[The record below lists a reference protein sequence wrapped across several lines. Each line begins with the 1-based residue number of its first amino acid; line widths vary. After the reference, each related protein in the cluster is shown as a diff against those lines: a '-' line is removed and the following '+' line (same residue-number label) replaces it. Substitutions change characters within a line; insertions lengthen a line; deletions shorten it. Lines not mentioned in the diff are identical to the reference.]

1 MNDSLALWVA
11 AGASITQCGA
21 AEPPL
26 PPGKAIGK
34 VNVGV
39 TGNCGGNIVTVLMR
53 RILRYA
59 TFVLALLSCAAAA
72 QTYRSVPEP
81 ANLKPPGTVQDNT
94 FFPFSVWYSGG
105 DARAPMVPSVAANE
119 DVQSWVK
126 DLKQIKA
133 LGFNTVRTWV
143 SWADAEPTEGKYDF
157 THLRKLME
165 LANQVGL
172 KVIIQ
177 VYVDAAPDWVGQ
189 KFGPD
194 ALIEA
199 QNGQKLI
206 PQAAPGYS
214 IDNSGVRLAIANFY
228 SAAARVAI
236 QYPNFYGW
244 DIWSEPSLVNW
255 IVRPWVAHAQYGF
268 NPYTQDRFRQWL
280 KLRYQTLDKLNSAWG
295 RHFTSWSEVSAPR
308 FSTILSYTDF
318 IDWKLFL
325 YDKAAE
331 DMQLKY
337 DAIRSVDSSH
347 VITAHA
353 SPPSIL
359 STPMSGIDTFE
370 DFRQAR
376 VLDYYGLSMYPY
388 HNNRIGNWTSWM
400 LELQPDFSY
409 AANRQHGGFYV
420 GELQAG
426 QGTVG
431 LKIGDHIGPSDE
443 REWIWTAIAEG
454 AKAIN
459 VYAYY
464 PMSTGYE
471 SGGYGLINLDG
482 TLTRR
487 AREAGL
493 IASTVTK
500 HAHLFADSVP
510 VRAQVALLYNP
521 LSQMIGGYNNVGTDV
536 SMLPSKSLIGYYR
549 YFIQQNIPVT
559 FVDRAELTA
568 KDLAAYKLVI
578 VPDSLVLTQ
587 QAASELAAY
596 VRAGGHLVGEARMA
610 WNNQKGEAS
619 ARIPGLGL
627 SDVFGVEE
635 AKVEKHEHVPFK
647 ITSGAGPIAHG
658 IDGQTVQGAF
668 FAESLQPLPT
678 ATGRVQVLAQF
689 EDGTPAMTVA
699 TYGKG
704 KALYIGSFLGL
715 ARQES
720 EAASN
725 ADNALLQNVLDWA
738 DVQPPLSTPDVNG
751 EQVEVRLKRVRDTDS
766 YLLFAINHQ
775 KQPQD
780 VSIDIDTR
788 RLRLPAPNQV
798 TIKQL
803 FGNAQ
808 RGITDHN
815 DTLGIPAK
823 LGAQGVAVWYLSSS
837 R

>member
-1 MNDSLALWVA
+1 MSVIARRLLGCATLALV
-11 AGASITQCGA
+11 
-21 AEPPL
+21 
-26 PPGKAIGK
+26 
-34 VNVGV
+34 
-39 TGNCGGNIVTVLMR
+39 
-53 RILRYA
+53 
-59 TFVLALLSCAAAA
+59 LSCSAVA
-72 QTYRSVPEP
+72 QTYKAVPVP
-81 ANLKPPGTVQDNT
+81 ANIKAPGTVQDNQ

-105 DARAPMVPSVAANE
+105 DARAPMVPSVAANQ

-143 SWADAEPTEGKYDF
+143 SWADDEPTEGKYDF
-157 THLRKLME
+157 THLRKLMA
-165 LANQVGL
+165 LANQEGL
-172 KVIIQ
+172 RVIIQ
-177 VYVDAAPDWVGQ
+177 VYVDSAPEWVGQ
-189 KFGPD
+189 KFGTD

-199 QNGQKLI
+199 QNGEKLI

-214 IDNSGVRLAIANFY
+214 IDDPGVRLAIANFY

-280 KLRYQTLDKLNSAWG
+280 KQRYGTLDKLNDAWG
-295 RHFTSWSEVSAPR
+295 RHFADWSEVSAPR

-325 YDKAAE
+325 YDKAAG
-331 DMQLKY
+331 DMRLKY
-337 DAIRSVDSSH
+337 DAIRRVDSAH

-359 STPMSGIDTFE
+359 ATPMSGIDNFD
-370 DFRQAR
+370 DFMQTS

-388 HNNRIGNWTSWM
+388 HNNRVGNWTSWM

-459 VYAYY
+459 IYAYY

-482 TLTRR
+482 TLTWR

-500 HAHLFADSVP
+500 NAHLFADSVP
-510 VRAQVALLYNP
+510 VHAQVALLYNP
-521 LSQMIGGYNNVGTDV
+521 LSQMIGGYNNVGNDV

-549 YFIQQNIPVT
+549 YFIQHNIPVT
-559 FVDRAELTA
+559 FIDREELSA
-568 KDLAAYKLVI
+568 KDFANYKLVI

-587 QAASELAAY
+587 QAATELAAY

-610 WNNQKGEAS
+610 WNNEKGEAS

-635 AKVEKHEHVPFK
+635 AKVEKHQHVAFK
-647 ITSGAGPIAHG
+647 ITSAGSPITQG
-658 IDGQTVQGAF
+658 LDGQTVQGGF
-668 FAESLQPLPT
+668 FAESLQPL
-678 ATGRVQVLAQF
+678 ASAGARVQVLAAF
-689 EDGTPAMTVA
+689 EDGTPAMTTA
-699 TYGKG
+699 TYGQG

-720 EAASN
+720 EAAVN
-725 ADNALLQNVLDWA
+725 ASNALLQNMLDWA
-738 DVQPPLSTPDVNG
+738 DVQPPLSTPGVNG
-751 EQVEVRLKRVRDTDS
+751 ENVEVRLKRVRGDGG
-766 YLLFAINHQ
+766 YVLFAVNHQ
-775 KQPQD
+775 KQPAE

-788 RLRLPAPNQV
+788 RLGLPAPDKV
-798 TIKQL
+798 AIKQL

-808 RGITDHN
+808 GGTKAHG

-823 LGAQGVAVWYLSSS
+823 LSAQGVAVWYLSPS

>member
-1 MNDSLALWVA
+1 MIFLKRSLSLCA
-11 AGASITQCGA
+11 A
-21 AEPPL
+21 
-26 PPGKAIGK
+26 
-34 VNVGV
+34 
-39 TGNCGGNIVTVLMR
+39 
-53 RILRYA
+53 
-59 TFVLALLSCAAAA
+59 FVLALLSGTVAA
-72 QTYRSVPEP
+72 QTYQNVPMP
-81 ANLKPPGTVQDNT
+81 ANIKAPGTVQESQ

-105 DARAPMVPSVAANE
+105 DARAPMVPSVAANQNVE
-119 DVQSWVK
+119 SWVK

-157 THLRKLME
+157 THLSKLME
-165 LANQVGL
+165 LANREGL
-172 KVIIQ
+172 RVIIQ
-177 VYVDAAPDWVGQ
+177 VYVDSAPDWVGQ

-206 PQAAPGYS
+206 PQAAPGYA
-214 IDNSGVRLAIANFY
+214 IDNPGVRQAIANFY

-244 DIWSEPSLVNW
+244 DVWSEPALVNW

-280 KLRYQTLDKLNSAWG
+280 RQRYGTLDKLNAAWG
-295 RHFTSWSEVSAPR
+295 RHFTAWSEVSAPR

-325 YDKAAE
+325 YDKAAA
-331 DMQLKY
+331 DMRLKY
-337 DAIRSVDSSH
+337 DAIRRVDASH

-359 STPMSGIDTFE
+359 ATPMSGIDTFD

-388 HNNRIGNWTSWM
+388 HNNRSGNWTSWM
-400 LELQPDFSY
+400 LQLQPDFSY
-409 AANRQHGGFYV
+409 AANKQHGGFYV

-431 LKIGDHIGPSDE
+431 LKIGDHIVPGDE
-443 REWIWTAIAEG
+443 REWIWTAIAAG

-459 VYAYY
+459 IYAYY

-482 TLTRR
+482 TLTPR
-487 AREAGL
+487 AKEAGE
-493 IASTVTK
+493 IARTVTK
-500 HAHLFADSVP
+500 YSRLFADSTP
-510 VRAQVALLYNP
+510 VQPQVALLYNP
-521 LSQMIGGYNNVGTDV
+521 LSQMIGGYNNVGNDV

-549 YFIQQNIPVT
+549 YFVQHNIPVT
-559 FVDRAELTA
+559 FIDRAELSA
-568 KDLAAYKLVI
+568 KDLARYRLVI
-578 VPDSLVLTQ
+578 VPNSLVLTQ

-610 WNNQKGEAS
+610 WNNEKGEAS
-619 ARIPGLGL
+619 PRIPGLGL
-627 SDVFGVEE
+627 SEVFGVDE
-635 AKVEKHEHVPFK
+635 AKVEKHAQVAFK
-647 ITSGAGPIAHG
+647 IAGAGSPLTQGIA
-658 IDGQTVQGAF
+658 GQTVQGAF
-668 FAESLQPLPT
+668 FAESLKPL
-678 ATGRVQVLAQF
+678 AAAGARVQVLAAF
-689 EDGTPAMTVA
+689 DDGTPAMTAA

-720 EAASN
+720 DAAARSS
-725 ADNALLQNVLDWA
+725 NALLHNVLDWA
-738 DVQPPLSTPDVNG
+738 GVQPPLATPGVNG
-751 EQVEVRLKRVRDTDS
+751 EQVEVRLKQVRGTDS

-780 VSIDIDTR
+780 ASIDIDTR
-788 RLRLPAPNQV
+788 TLGLPAPGKV
-798 TIKQL
+798 AIKQL
-803 FGNAQ
+803 FGSAQ
-808 RGITDHN
+808 AGTTGHAE
-815 DTLGIPAK
+815 TLSLPVK
-823 LGAQGVAVWYLSSS
+823 LGAQGVAVWELSPA